1 MHRRETLSC
10 LRDARNT
17 ELRKSHMKNDEVK
30 KSPQNHQ
37 ASVHASMIS
46 FSSDFPRRVRIR

>member
-1 MHRRETLSC
+1 MHKRETLGC

-30 KSPQNHQ
+30 KVLKIIKHQFMLQRSP
-37 ASVHASMIS
+37 SPLI
-46 FSSDFPRRVRIR
+46 FPAV